1 MKTKKIVAGLLIAVS
16 LASSAFAASKKKNGA
31 WYNSYSG
38 GVKEGQL
45 IIDAGLGLNGNVEQ
59 GGDLT
64 SYIPPLELTAEYTV
78 RIAGLPFG
86 IGGFVG
92 YTGYATKE
100 EVLTTTVTRERDA
113 FYTGPMVNYHFN
125 FLKELDI
132 YASGKTGIC
141 FKDESKKVKES
152 GVTTFSDDDSW
163 KTLHF
168 AATAGATYY
177 FNDMFGVNV
186 EVGFPTI
193 LRVAGS
199 VKLAF

>member
-1 MKTKKIVAGLLIAVS
+1 MKTKKIIAGLLIAS
-16 LASSAFAASKKKNGA
+16 ALASSAFAASKKKNGD
-31 WYNSYSG
+31 WWNSYSG

-45 IIDAGLGLNGNVEQ
+45 LVNAGLGLNGNIGQ

-64 SYIPPLELTAEYTV
+64 SYIPPLEATAEYTL

-86 IGGFVG
+86 IGGFIG
-92 YTGYATKE
+92 YTGYKTKE
-100 EVLTTTVTRERDA
+100 EVVATSVTRERDA

-132 YASGKTGIC
+132 YASAKTGIC
-141 FKDESKKVKES
+141 FKDETKTVKDS
-152 GVTTFSDDDSW
+152 GVTTYSDTDSW
-163 KTLHF
+163 TTLHF

-199 VKLAF
+199 FRFSF